1 MDFLNVYLSTYAL
14 ILFFVLG
21 TIQTLI
27 SNILEPKLMGDSLNI
42 SPLVALFALAFWG
55 AIWGITGMIVSV
67 PITVILIILL
77 AQFPKNKSIAILMSH
92 HGKISNKE

>member
-42 SPLVALFALAFWG
+42 SPLVALLALAFWG
-55 AIWGITGMIVSV
+55 AIWGITGMIVSI

-77 AQFPKNKSIAILMSH
+77 AQFPKTKSIAILMSH